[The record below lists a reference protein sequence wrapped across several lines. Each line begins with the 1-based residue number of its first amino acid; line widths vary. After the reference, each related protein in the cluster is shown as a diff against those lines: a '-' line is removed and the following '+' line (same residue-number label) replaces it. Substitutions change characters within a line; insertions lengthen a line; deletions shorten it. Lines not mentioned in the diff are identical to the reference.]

1 MAEITRSAAVLTRA
15 LRDAPVEIIPRS
27 KRDPRGVPVSVA
39 GGQTKEPLTLL
50 WAGEGWPADVDEV
63 LAETPD
69 PWPRDLVVVARHFSP
84 GALRSLRERDANW
97 ADETGDARIIGPSRL
112 FVIRLQRHGEP
123 TGQSADERRFEFA
136 PSAVAIA
143 EAILARPNEPILN
156 SVIAEMTDFSAS
168 QISRTLAQFDRRGW
182 TRKLG
187 SERGSGAHR
196 VLEDGDGLL
205 RNWADHVAS
214 ESRPAIQAHAIVK
227 EPFTFVRESLAP
239 ALNQVGDWALS
250 GWAGLEL
257 EAPFATQV
265 PTLHVYVPEGSFDDG
280 RLEGVLSRG
289 RLRRVD
295 EGGRVILWPAD
306 TTALRLK
313 KTSERDQLPVVS
325 APRLYADLL
334 SFGGRGVDAAEHVR
348 EMLIDF

>member
-1 MAEITRSAAVLTRA
+1 MAEITRSAAVLARA
-15 LRDAPVEIIPRS
+15 LREASVAIIPRS
-27 KRDPRGVPVSVA
+27 KRDPRGVPVTVT
-39 GGQTKEPLTLL
+39 GGHTKEPLTLR

-97 ADETGDARIIGPSRL
+97 VDETGDARIIGPSRL
-112 FVIRLQRHGEP
+112 FVIRLQPRGEP
-123 TGQSADERRFEFA
+123 TGRSADARRFKFA

-156 SVIAEMTDFSAS
+156 SVIAEVTDFSAP
-168 QISRTLAQFDRRGW
+168 QISRTLGQFDKRGW
-182 TRKLG
+182 TRKTG
-187 SERGSGAHR
+187 NERGSGGHR
-196 VLEDGDGLL
+196 ELEDGAGLL
-205 RNWADHVAS
+205 RSWAAHVAS

-239 ALNQVGDWALS
+239 ALDQVGDWALS

-265 PTLHVYVPEGSFDDG
+265 PTLHIYVPEGSFDDG

-306 TTALRLK
+306 TTALRLR
-313 KTSERDQLPVVS
+313 KTSDRDQLPVVS

-348 EMLIDF
+348 EILIDF